1 MPSLYDVSAEA
12 QNDLFEIW
20 RRIAD
25 DSVALANRIESEFYE
40 LFASLGQM
48 PGQGHTRK
56 DLTKCRAVL
65 KTVLPQFCCKRKL
78 RVEPTQSNLSYFIS
92 EAFCQP
98 GLVRERTHCDEAAP
112 AAVMPQSRD
121 SGPDASLATVCHP
134 WY

>member
-56 DLTKCRAVL
+56 DLTNRPVLFFPLYSFLVVYQPDVEPIRIMAVL
-65 KTVLPQFCCKRKL
+65 RGRRNIKRILK
-78 RVEPTQSNLSYFIS
+78 
-92 EAFCQP
+92 
-98 GLVRERTHCDEAAP
+98 ER
-112 AAVMPQSRD
+112 
-121 SGPDASLATVCHP
+121 L
-134 WY
+134 